1 MTVYPTFPNI
11 SIVNSQ
17 LAYKSVN
24 LAFSFGTETL
34 PMAPRTMDTDK
45 PARTSAAADAKG
57 SKQKPAK
64 KTPAAPPKKASPP
77 AKKR

>member
-24 LAFSFGTETL
+24 LAFSFGTETRRWHRE
-34 PMAPRTMDTDK
+34 P
-45 PARTSAAADAKG
+45 
-57 SKQKPAK
+57 
-64 KTPAAPPKKASPP
+64 
-77 AKKR
+77 